1 MSVAIPFVNDV
12 CHISSEQMSDLLEG
26 KDVYQFS
33 LFEKFIDYFRH
44 VFTGKSTISEY
55 YQIHHLLYQYQDN
68 PQISRP
74 ISLSVE
80 KNPLGG
86 DVTHWRP
93 IIGFVKLIDNSKPE
107 AVSQYSIDVRQRDD
121 GVSVINMKFDGIVL
135 AQADCSADNLA
146 FLKTCLFN
154 DNNGEIRCDT
164 TEEGHV
170 GTGGSRFYSD
180 FQLRLEKHLSTYVE
194 DLTHFNTLVSEQ
206 VAQRNEPDNS
216 APADIDRF
224 IEKMV
229 AEGSITKESLAKH
242 KFIGSGSYGS
252 VYLFEGKY
260 AVKIPVNS
268 TGNMIDTHSAEHRNA
283 HSERVSYY
291 LNLANNDP
299 DFSRHMQIVFN
310 NKKMEVLVSKYINGK
325 EFDIR
330 TDANYE
336 RADSLLEDRGL
347 YMHDL
352 NILGNILIKDGEL
365 FFVDGDQIVLSQE
378 KRRERR
384 VSSATEALEQQI
396 RTSYEFRLHAAQRSN
411 NQKDIEYYSS
421 LLEEHND
428 LMNTTVE
435 SQRCDNSEAVMEFVS
450 RDSFRM
456 PERENSFLVKKAME
470 WSKRKR

>member
-1 MSVAIPFVNDV
+1 MSVAIPLVNDV
-12 CHISSEQMSDLLEG
+12 CHISSEQMSDLLQG

-55 YQIHHLLYQYQDN
+55 YQIHHLLYQHQN
-68 PQISRP
+68 TPQISQP
-74 ISLSVE
+74 MSLV
-80 KNPLGG
+80 KMPLCG
-86 DVTHWRP
+86 DITHWRP

-107 AVSQYSIDVRQRDD
+107 AVSQYSIEVRQRDD

-135 AQADCSADNLA
+135 AQADCSADNLE

-154 DNNGEIRCDT
+154 DNNGEIRSDT
-164 TEEGHV
+164 VDGGPV
-170 GTGGSRFYSD
+170 GGGESRFYLA

-194 DLTHFNTLVSEQ
+194 DLTHFNTLFSELI
-206 VAQRNEPDNS
+206 AKRDEPDNN

-229 AEGSITKESLAKH
+229 AEGNITKESLAKL

-268 TGNMIDTHSAEHRNA
+268 TGNTIDTSSAEHRNA
-283 HSERVSYY
+283 HPERVSHY
-291 LNLANNDP
+291 LNRANNDP
-299 DFSRHMQIVFN
+299 DFSRHMQIVFD
-310 NKKMEVLVSKYINGK
+310 NKKMEVLVSKYING
-325 EFDIR
+325 EAFDIG
-330 TDANYE
+330 TDVNYE
-336 RADSLLEDRGL
+336 RANSLLEERGV

-352 NILGNILIKDGEL
+352 SVHGNILIKDDEL
-365 FFVDGDQIVLSQE
+365 FFVDGDQIVLSQD

-384 VSSATEALEQQI
+384 VSVATEALEQQI
-396 RTSYEFRLHAAQRSN
+396 RISYEVKLHAAQKNN
-411 NQKDIEYYSS
+411 NQEDIEYYSS
-421 LLEEHND
+421 LLNEHND
-428 LMNTTVE
+428 LMNATVE
-435 SQRCDNSEAVMEFVS
+435 SERRYNSEVLMEFVS

-456 PERENSFLVKKAME
+456 PVREDSFLVKKAIE
-470 WSKRKR
+470 WSKRKK